1 MLLQNKGYKF
11 CPIDMLSY
19 KKLELLWTVIHK
31 YTETVYIISYFLKAV
46 FLKIYTM
53 PQIKDLSPLMNKI
66 P

>member
-31 YTETVYIISYFLKAV
+31 HTETVYIISYFLKAV
-46 FLKIYTM
+46 FLSVYNASDQGFKST
-53 PQIKDLSPLMNKI
+53 DE
-66 P
+66 